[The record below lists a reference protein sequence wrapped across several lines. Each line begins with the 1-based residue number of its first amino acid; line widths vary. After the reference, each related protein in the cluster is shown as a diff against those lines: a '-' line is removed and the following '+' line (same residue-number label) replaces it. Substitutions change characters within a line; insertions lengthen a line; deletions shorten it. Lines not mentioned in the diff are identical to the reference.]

1 MPKHYKGRKARKNP
15 IENAIEAFN
24 DNGKNKICNADV
36 RSIVFLQDSFM
47 VNEGHRG
54 KKAIRIFDTSHC
66 SNYVDNIAIFAS
78 AWKEML
84 ASRGINKSLD
94 ALTIEFD
101 NDSASDDK
109 FTLQFDDSAQGNQV
123 FMKVTVSDLKLFA
136 TKANLELF
144 LATVA
149 TSLGLEKSATL
160 AKMYGR
166 IYSKDVTSL
175 RVGIDKYI
183 QWEDQSGGRTY
194 LKKHDKHKKIS
205 TQKCYFGRHECF
217 RRRKRCS

>member
-1 MPKHYKGRKARKNP
+1 MQSKLSMTTVKTKSVMQTFVPLCFYKTHSWSTER
-15 IENAIEAFN
+15 
-24 DNGKNKICNADV
+24 
-36 RSIVFLQDSFM
+36 
-47 VNEGHRG
+47 HRG

-66 SNYVDNIAIFAS
+66 SNYVDNIATFAS
-78 AWKEML
+78 ATEEML

-149 TSLGLEKSATL
+149 TSLGLEKKSATL

-183 QWEDQSGGRTY
+183 QWEDQSGAENLSQETRQAQEDINTANAT
-194 LKKHDKHKKIS
+194 LEDTS
-205 TQKCYFGRHECF
+205 ASEEEKC
-217 RRRKRCS
+217 S